1 MTDSHTTV
9 QDNVKVPMELGQK
22 RLDQV
27 AAILFPDH
35 SRSRIQTWIKSGQLT
50 VDGKTLKPREKLVG
64 GEHLA
69 LNAEIE
75 MQERWLAEPV
85 DLDVVYADDD
95 IIVINKPA
103 GLVVHPGAGTP
114 GGTVLNGLLHHYP
127 EVGSIPRAG
136 IVHRL
141 DKDTTGLMVVAR
153 SLTAHTSLV
162 AQLQDRS
169 MGREYEAVVTGVMT
183 GGGKVDEPIGR
194 HPSVRTK
201 MAVSHA
207 GKPAVTHYRVLER
220 YRNHTLIRCKLETG
234 RTHQIRVHMAH
245 IHYPLVGDPLYAGR
259 MRLPKGVHPDVARA
273 LGGLGRQML
282 HATYLELVHPRSGET
297 MAWQV
302 DLPDDMVD
310 LLALLEADAEGD
322 LPDDDY

>member
-1 MTDSHTTV
+1 MTDSSTTV
-9 QDNVKVPMELGQK
+9 QDRVKVPMNLGQK
-22 RLDQV
+22 RLDQI
-27 AAILFPDH
+27 AATLFPEH
-35 SRSRIQTWIKSGQLT
+35 SRSRIQSWIKSGELT
-50 VDGKTLKPREKLVG
+50 VDGRTLKPRDKLIG
-64 GEHLA
+64 GETLA
-69 LNAEIE
+69 LDATVEA
-75 MQERWLAEPV
+75 QERWEAEPV
-85 DLDVVYADDD
+85 DLEVVYADDD
-95 IIVINKPA
+95 LIVLNKPA

-127 EVGSIPRAG
+127 ELASIPRAG

-141 DKDTTGLMVVAR
+141 DKETTGLMVVAR

-169 MGREYEAVVTGVMT
+169 MGREYEAVVSGVMT
-183 GGGKVDEPIGR
+183 GGGTVDEPIGR
-194 HPSVRTK
+194 HPTVRTK

-259 MRLPKGVHPDVARA
+259 MRLPKGVHPDVAQA
-273 LGGLGRQML
+273 LRGFERQAL
-282 HATYLELVHPRSGET
+282 HATYLELRHPKTGET
-297 MAWQV
+297 LGWQV

-322 LPDDDY
+322 LPEYEP

>member
-35 SRSRIQTWIKSGQLT
+35 SRSRIQTWIKAGQLT

-273 LGGLGRQML
+273 LRGLGRQML

>member
-64 GEHLA
+64 GEQLA

-75 MQERWLAEPV
+75 IQERWQAEPV
-85 DLDVVYADDD
+85 ELDVVYADDD

-114 GGTVLNGLLHHYP
+114 GGTILNGLLHHYP
-127 EVGSIPRAG
+127 EVGTIPRAG

-194 HPSVRTK
+194 HPTVRTK

-259 MRLPKGVHPDVARA
+259 MRLPKGVHPDVAKA
-273 LGGLGRQML
+273 LRTLDRQAL
-282 HATYLELVHPRSGET
+282 HATYLELVHPKSGET

-302 DLPDDMVD
+302 ELPDDMVD

>member
-9 QDNVKVPMELGQK
+9 QDNVKVPMEMGQK

-27 AAILFPDH
+27 AALLFPEH

-64 GEHLA
+64 GEL
-69 LNAEIE
+69 LEVNAEIE
-75 MQERWLAEPV
+75 VQERWQAEPV
-85 DLDVVYADDD
+85 ELEVVYADDD

-114 GGTVLNGLLHHYP
+114 GGTMLNGLLHHYP

-153 SLTAHTSLV
+153 SLAAHTSLV

-194 HPSVRTK
+194 HPTVRTK

-259 MRLPKGVHPDVARA
+259 MRLPKGVHPDVAKA
-273 LGGLGRQML
+273 LRGLGRQML
-282 HATYLELVHPRSGET
+282 HATYLELVHPKSGET

>member
-64 GEHLA
+64 GEQLA

-75 MQERWLAEPV
+75 IQERWQAEPV
-85 DLDVVYADDD
+85 ELDVVYADDD

-127 EVGSIPRAG
+127 EVGTMPRAG

-194 HPSVRTK
+194 HPTVRTK

-259 MRLPKGVHPDVARA
+259 MRLPKGVHPDVAKA
-273 LGGLGRQML
+273 LRTLDRQAL
-282 HATYLELVHPRSGET
+282 HATYLELVHPKSGET

-302 DLPDDMVD
+302 ELPDDMVD